1 MTRPDWTTVAASV
14 LAAAIISGATA
25 FGVPALRAPAGGDVR
40 GYLLAH
46 PDVIPEAMQAL
57 QDRETAKVIAAN
69 RSAILQPIG
78 SAWTGNPTGDVT
90 VVEYFDY
97 NCTYCRANL
106 PVIDQL
112 VAADRGVRVVYREL
126 PVLSEESGTAARLSL
141 AAAKLGK
148 FKPFHDTLYAGGPI
162 TDQTLAA
169 ATRATG
175 IDPTKLKAASEAP
188 GIDDAIRT
196 NLSLMRP
203 LGMTG
208 TPTWVIGDR
217 VLSGLQSLDQ
227 LEAAVKDARTAAS

>member
-1 MTRPDWTTVAASV
+1 MTRPDWTTVAASA
-14 LAAAIISGATA
+14 LAAAIVSAAIA
-25 FGVPALRAPAGGDVR
+25 FAVPALRGANAGAVR

-69 RSAILQPIG
+69 RAAIMNSIG
-78 SAWTGNPTGDVT
+78 SAWSGNPKGDVT

-112 VAADRGVRVVYREL
+112 VAADHGVRVVYREL

-141 AAAKLGK
+141 AAATLGR

-175 IDPTKLKAASEAP
+175 LDPAKLKAASATP
-188 GIDDAIRT
+188 AIDDAIRA

-203 LGMTG
+203 LGMSG
-208 TPTWVIGDR
+208 TPTWVVGNR

-227 LEAAVKDARTAAS
+227 LQAAVKDARAAAR